1 MHNIMKKGIK
11 TFALLISACLLTACG
26 GGVEVHEVDKSY
38 STDTIL
44 VDAKIPKISGLSSQ
58 SLQESVNEEYE
69 TIIMHLLEDFSKD
82 AKGTG
87 DNSTFTVATNCHYNK
102 NGFFSAVTQ
111 VDVCKRSAHKSS
123 SRIIKNIDTQKCAE
137 VRLSELFSDDAYID
151 MINARLDECIKK
163 NPEKYADLWEKPSIT
178 PEQKYY
184 IDGGNLVLFYS
195 PYELSY
201 YERGFVE
208 IPLSL
213 SDMSGYLKPEYRV
226 LSGN

>member
-1 MHNIMKKGIK
+1 MHNIMKKGIIIA
-11 TFALLISACLLTACG
+11 TLAASACFLSACG
-26 GGVEVHEVDKSY
+26 SGVVVHEVDKSY

-44 VDAKIPKISGLSSQ
+44 VDAKIPKLSGLSSQ
-58 SLQESVNEEYE
+58 SLQESVNREYE
-69 TIIMHLLEDFSKD
+69 KKIMHLLEDFTKD
-82 AKGTG
+82 AKSTG
-87 DNSTFTVATNCHYNK
+87 DLSTFTVTTTCYHNQ

-111 VDVCKRSAHKSS
+111 VDMCKRSAHKSS
-123 SRIIKNIDTQKCAE
+123 NRIVKNIDTQKCVE
-137 VRLSELFSDDAYID
+137 VALSELFEDDAYID
-151 MINARLDECIKK
+151 MINARIDEHIKA
-163 NPEKYADLWEKPSIT
+163 NPDKYADLWEKPSIT

-213 SDMSGYLKPEYRV
+213 ADMSGYLKQEYRT
-226 LSGN
+226 LAGD